1 MQNLNEGLLFDP
13 ALSAEIKDRFYYVDA
28 DPEFGQRL
36 FFENS
41 GGSLRLKASV
51 EAQAKYQA
59 FPDCPERLHD
69 RSRALK
75 KVQLHGID
83 DIMHIVFGASGGALI
98 SEMTASQAMFQIV
111 GAILENCPGKS
122 AVTSV
127 LEHPSAYD
135 AVKYYC
141 DKTGKEFRV
150 AQANPK
156 TGGIDSANYDQADDG
171 WEERER
177 EIRAFLTGVLADHKG
192 PWEFRYLAGRAD
204 RALTHLARAVDA
216 STIMVGAKHPSGTER
231 LREFVSGSVAL
242 RLSRHQHRPVVIV
255 PLAVVDWKA
264 PTQW

>member
-111 GAILENCPGKS
+111 GAIRVVGTGYRDDAECGRFRRSDECRHRDGRGSGKRQPRGSS
-122 AVTSV
+122 ATSG
-127 LEHPSAYD
+127 AY
-135 AVKYYC
+135 C
-141 DKTGKEFRV
+141 MT
-150 AQANPK
+150 
-156 TGGIDSANYDQADDG
+156 S
-171 WEERER
+171 
-177 EIRAFLTGVLADHKG
+177 H
-192 PWEFRYLAGRAD
+192 
-204 RALTHLARAVDA
+204 
-216 STIMVGAKHPSGTER
+216 ER
-231 LREFVSGSVAL
+231 LLSAEVQLHVLSRQSPREFATFA
-242 RLSRHQHRPVVIV
+242 
-255 PLAVVDWKA
+255 PLFDKK
-264 PTQW
+264 

>member
-141 DKTGKEFRV
+141 GKTGKEFRV

-156 TGGIDSANYDQADDG
+156 TGGIDI
-171 WEERER
+171 E
-177 EIRAFLTGVLADHKG
+177 EIRRVVSPDTCLLSIMYASNITG
-192 PWEFRYLAGRAD
+192 
-204 RALTHLARAVDA
+204 
-216 STIMVGAKHPSGTER
+216 SIMD
-231 LREFVSGSVAL
+231 
-242 RLSRHQHRPVVIV
+242 LSLIHISEPTRP
-255 PLAVVDWKA
+255 
-264 PTQW
+264 